1 MFYNKTLV
9 KETEKAEIRDND
21 ANIKMLV
28 IIYCVSQLYIIIE
41 VTHIS
46 FNTITTKWEM
56 CRLSKSW
63 FLIQYS

>member
-46 FNTITTKWEM
+46 FNTITTK
-56 CRLSKSW
+56 
-63 FLIQYS
+63 